1 MLSINIAIIGYVI
14 ICSKL
19 KPSYEVDFEN
29 DSTAKTEN
37 RKGGGRILWVSRK
50 NMMCVMIR
58 ILF

>member
-29 DSTAKTEN
+29 DSTAKTVH
-37 RKGGGRILWVSRK
+37 RKGGGGGFYEGLEK
-50 NMMCVMIR
+50 T
-58 ILF
+58 

>member
-14 ICSKL
+14 ICFKL

-37 RKGGGRILWVSRK
+37 RKGGGGFYGCLEK
-50 NMMCVMIR
+50 T
-58 ILF
+58 